1 MTYKRKILAMS
12 IAALVSNS
20 AFSIP
25 HGFEDLYK
33 ETTGKIKFIIND
45 DYIIELNAKYSD
57 ESVSLEAT
65 EIKSLE
71 NNLKE
76 TYVNSDGIKKIVND
90 LSRGVKSSLS
100 CKGKRDICIPDFSD
114 GISYIIIKNQKI
126 VRVLTPPLYLNS
138 HKIQKKY
145 IPITNENKALISKH
159 DLSFDMYDDT
169 DSTYYYRNTSFLG
182 LGPGYISGDF
192 DLSEKSDD
200 EDLELNELAYN
211 FLSESTRVRFGYV
224 SDFIVK
230 DWNST
235 SLLDTNANKN
245 IFGLTI
251 GSTKELEFKNQQT
264 SQRIFFNSP
273 SSGRLF
279 VYRNDKPILQENV
292 NPGQNYL
299 RLSELPQGIY
309 DIELVVKNGER
320 IVFNEKRT
328 IYNKSKYNLDKG
340 EFDYSITVGNYEKN
354 DVYDN
359 LDYGRNDQVEYEDRA
374 MINGKITYKLNE
386 SIIVGAE
393 AAILES
399 DSFYKAGIDYQITN
413 DLNINSV
420 INLFSN
426 GSNYYQINAIYKNLA
441 VQFNDYDDNHDLN
454 EDPKIDNYFYGMGD
468 NQELSISYNQEILSG
483 NAYVSYINQRS
494 EKNNYYSD
502 YDIYNIGYSR
512 FIFTDSNL
520 SINFSKVNSKSN
532 FIRDDSWGISV
543 GLDIPIGNF
552 DSVRYTGDFDDS
564 SQSNRVAYNHHMEWM
579 DNVDGSV
586 EVGIRYDSGDYS
598 DEDLVSD
605 ASISL
610 NNNNYYYNSSL
621 YGYADSEGYASL
633 SMNLSTNTVITSNNI
648 FATSHGSD
656 SYLSLNNHSYIDT
669 KKDDVFS
676 SVANIKMNNELS
688 KRIHINE
695 RSELVPIDN
704 YKEYQVSI
712 DTDASD
718 FYNQGDDFIKAT
730 TAPGTVIDMDLR
742 LYNVDSYISIFND
755 LSGSPVSNIKC
766 IGDGCYGVQEI
777 QDGVYKIR
785 IAKGQPFKLVTNNE
799 RCFIPSSGS
808 IESNNLGKNF
818 CMPTTENVD
827 GIQMAKINNK
837 YYYYVGLY
845 NDKDIFI
852 NTANTL
858 SSDLNKNFVFRNA
871 GNKTMVFFSSDKK
884 LSKFD
889 KENINT
895 LQSYALDDTKAK
907 SDYVKL

>member
-1 MTYKRKILAMS
+1 MTYKRKILAIS

-20 AFSIP
+20 AFAIP

-33 ETTGKIKFIIND
+33 ENTGKIKFIIND

-57 ESVSLEAT
+57 ESVSLEP
-65 EIKSLE
+65 EEVKSLE
-71 NNLKE
+71 DNLKE
-76 TYVNSDGIKKIVND
+76 TYISSDGIKKITND
-90 LSRGVKSSLS
+90 LSQGVKSSLS
-100 CKGKRDICIPDFSD
+100 CKGKRDICVPDFSE

-126 VRVLTPPLYLNS
+126 VRVLTPPTYLNS
-138 HKIQKKY
+138 QKNQKKY
-145 IPITNENKALISKH
+145 IPITNENKALISEH
-159 DLSFDMYDDT
+159 DLSIDMYDDS

-200 EDLELNELAYN
+200 DDLELNELAYN
-211 FLSESTRVRFGYV
+211 FLSESTRVRFGYL
-224 SDFIVK
+224 SDFVNQ

-235 SLLDTNANKN
+235 SLLDTNASKN
-245 IFGLTI
+245 FFGLTI
-251 GSTKELEFKNQQT
+251 GSTKQLEFENKET

-279 VYRNDKPILQENV
+279 VYRNDKPILQKNV
-292 NPGQNYL
+292 NSGQNYL

-320 IVFNEKRT
+320 TVFKENRT
-328 IYNKSKYNLDKG
+328 IYNKSKYNLNKG
-340 EFDYSITVGNYEKN
+340 EVDYSVSVGNYEKK

-359 LDYGRNDQVEYEDRA
+359 LNYGNNDRVEYEDRA
-374 MINGKITYKLNE
+374 MVNGKIAYKLNE

-413 DLNINSV
+413 DLNLNSV

-426 GSNYYQINAIYKNLA
+426 GSDYYQINAIYKNLG
-441 VQFNDYDDNHDLN
+441 VQFNKYNDRHDLN
-454 EDPKIDNYFYGMGD
+454 EDPKIDNYFYGIGD
-468 NQELSISYNQEILSG
+468 NQELSISYNQEVLSG
-483 NAYVSYINQRS
+483 NAYISYINQKS

-512 FIFTDSNL
+512 YLFEDSNL
-520 SINFSKVNSKSN
+520 SINYSKIDSKAN
-532 FIRDDSWGISV
+532 YGRNDSWIISV

-552 DSVRYTGDFDDS
+552 DSVRYSGDFDDS
-564 SQSNRVAYNHHMEWM
+564 SQSNRIAYNHRIEPM
-579 DNVDGSV
+579 DNVDGSI
-586 EVGIRYDSGDYS
+586 EAGIRYDSGNYVS
-598 DEDLVSD
+598 DEFISD
-605 ASISL
+605 ASLSL
-610 NNNNYYYNSSL
+610 NTNNNQYNGSL
-621 YGYADSEGYASL
+621 YGYADSKGYASL
-633 SMNLSTNTVITSNNI
+633 SMNLNTSTVVTTDNI
-648 FATSHGSD
+648 YTTSHSSE

-669 KKDDVFS
+669 NNDEAFS

-688 KRIHINE
+688 KRVHINE

-718 FYNQGDDFIKAT
+718 FYNQGDDFIKTT

-785 IAKGQPFKLVTNNE
+785 VAKGQPFKLVTNNE
-799 RCFIPSSGS
+799 RCFIPSSDS
-808 IESNNLGKNF
+808 IKSNNLGENF

-845 NDKDIFI
+845 NDRDVFI
-852 NTANTL
+852 STA
-858 SSDLNKNFVFRNA
+858 KN
-871 GNKTMVFFSSDKK
+871 
-884 LSKFD
+884 
-889 KENINT
+889 II
-895 LQSYALDDTKAK
+895 
-907 SDYVKL
+907 

>member
-1 MTYKRKILAMS
+1 MTYKRKILAIS

-20 AFSIP
+20 VFAIP

-33 ETTGKIKFIIND
+33 ENTGKIKFIIND

-57 ESVSLEAT
+57 ESVSLEP
-65 EIKSLE
+65 EEVKSLE
-71 NNLKE
+71 DNLKE
-76 TYVNSDGIKKIVND
+76 TYISSDGIKKIAND
-90 LSRGVKSSLS
+90 LSQGVKSSLS
-100 CKGKRDICIPDFSD
+100 CKGKRDICVPDFSE

-126 VRVLTPPLYLNS
+126 VRVLTPPTYLNS
-138 HKIQKKY
+138 QKNQKKY
-145 IPITNENKALISKH
+145 IPITNENKALISEH
-159 DLSFDMYDDT
+159 DLSIDMYDDS

-200 EDLELNELAYN
+200 DDLELNELAYN
-211 FLSESTRVRFGYV
+211 FLSESTRVRFGYL
-224 SDFIVK
+224 SDFVNQ

-235 SLLDTNANKN
+235 SLLDTNASKN
-245 IFGLTI
+245 FFGLTI
-251 GSTKELEFKNQQT
+251 GSTKQLEFENKET
-264 SQRIFFNSP
+264 AQRIFFNSP

-279 VYRNDKPILQENV
+279 VYRNNKPILQKNV
-292 NPGQNYL
+292 NSGQNYL

-320 IVFNEKRT
+320 IVFKENRT
-328 IYNKSKYNLDKG
+328 IYNKSKYNLNKG
-340 EFDYSITVGNYEKN
+340 EVDYSVSVGNYEKK

-359 LDYGRNDQVEYEDRA
+359 LNYGNNDRVEYEDRA
-374 MINGKITYKLNE
+374 MVNGKIAYKLNE

-413 DLNINSV
+413 DLNLNSV

-426 GSNYYQINAIYKNLA
+426 GSDYYQINAIYKNLG
-441 VQFNDYDDNHDLN
+441 VQFNKYNDNHDLN
-454 EDPKIDNYFYGMGD
+454 EDPKIDNYFYGIGD
-468 NQELSISYNQEILSG
+468 NQELSISYNQEVLSG
-483 NAYVSYINQRS
+483 NAYVSYINQKS

-502 YDIYNIGYSR
+502 YDIYNIGYSMYL
-512 FIFTDSNL
+512 FEDSNL
-520 SINFSKVNSKSN
+520 SFNYSKIDSKAN
-532 FIRDDSWGISV
+532 YGRNDSWIISI

-552 DSVRYTGDFDDS
+552 DSVRYSGDFDDS
-564 SQSNRVAYNHHMEWM
+564 SQSNRIAYNHRIEPM
-579 DNVDGSV
+579 DNVDGSI
-586 EVGIRYDSGDYS
+586 EAGIRYDSGDYVS
-598 DEDLVSD
+598 DEFISD
-605 ASISL
+605 ASLSL
-610 NNNNYYYNSSL
+610 NTNNNQYNGSL
-621 YGYADSEGYASL
+621 YGYADSKGYASL
-633 SMNLSTNTVITSNNI
+633 SMNLNTSTVVTKDNI
-648 FATSHGSD
+648 YTTSHSSE

-669 KKDDVFS
+669 NNDEAFS

-688 KRIHINE
+688 KRVHINE

-718 FYNQGDDFIKAT
+718 FYNQGDDFIKTT

-785 IAKGQPFKLVTNNE
+785 VAKGQPFKLVTNNE
-799 RCFIPSSGS
+799 RCFIPSSDS
-808 IESNNLGKNF
+808 IESNNLGENF

-845 NDKDIFI
+845 NDRDVFI
-852 NTANTL
+852 STAKTL
-858 SSDLNKNFVFRNA
+858 SSDFNEKFVFRDA
-871 GNKTMVFFSSDKK
+871 GNKTMVFLRSDNK
-884 LSKFD
+884 LSKFG
-889 KENINT
+889 KENINV

-907 SDYVKL
+907 FDYVKL